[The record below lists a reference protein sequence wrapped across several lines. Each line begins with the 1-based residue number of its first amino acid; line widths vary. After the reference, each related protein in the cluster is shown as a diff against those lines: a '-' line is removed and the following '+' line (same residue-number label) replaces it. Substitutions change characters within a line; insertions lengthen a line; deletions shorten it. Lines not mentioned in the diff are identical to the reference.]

1 MPIDVQMPD
10 GTVISGVPDNVTKAD
25 LMAKY
30 QAYAPKETTPQPD
43 ALGRYIANPNEKP
56 KEEKPNLLSEQEAN
70 DIKKDYAISSEMGY
84 PEYLKQLL
92 KRSGK
97 EAAIGFEQG
106 SRGLIS
112 FGHDLFNV
120 NDDQN
125 KLNLAKLDQVTKAM
139 GTPESHVARIFE
151 GAVSSIAQQL
161 PMIGASIATG
171 SEVPALAGMFAQ
183 SFGQTYDDSK
193 REGLSAKEA
202 SGRSA
207 LFGVFE
213 VVGEKFGLGA
223 ELKALKKSAE
233 GIPTSE
239 LIGYFT
245 KALMKEVPGE
255 QLTYAGQFAVDK
267 GYGMNPEAGIKEFFH
282 GALETLYG
290 TVAQGGI
297 MMGAGAAANKAVR
310 ALSPQEQG
318 EQDAKQSPGPIAGT
332 NQLSLPL
339 SSAPGGTSAGA
350 GGPNQN
356 GLDLSG
362 QGAGVPNGGAKQL
375 NNQLKGP
382 INTGTSVLGRD
393 PEVLAK
399 IDGIQAQINTLQDQR
414 KQIQDPNDPELNSIN
429 QEIASLEQA
438 KKDIDRPAGIPP
450 KNKTI
455 ALNAPGVE
463 AQTTSEKLQQ
473 TANEILDT
481 HPHGGRNDGKGYI
494 ASKGNELGNALLAI
508 SRKIKLFEDGVNE
521 LNSLIPDSI
530 SPEQRAKREAARDR
544 DQANIDKLNA
554 EAEELLK
561 TRQEV
566 YNQDASAGLLS
577 SKPRAM
583 NAPSQEGFDFGAAD
597 ENVQRTIPKSG
608 TDEFSLTAPVG
619 NTGVTTEATP
629 IETPKYPTSKFMFAN
644 TGVNP
649 VKNLVSFFKTLK
661 SSAVSE
667 NETKAHEAEI
677 NKAIEKINEFHTDAK
692 GLERTKRLQ
701 FLNGFFDQY
710 STAPEDKQNEISR
723 LPSALA
729 GMNAEQQQ
737 STLKDISQFP
747 ALNTVRGM
755 KDFNKQLD
763 QATLDYTEA
772 KLGRSRDSAI
782 LPWQTHEDVS
792 TQKDASELQRLGNIS
807 EKYMTPEEKA
817 AKNYLTAHADPDAP
831 FASAMR
837 SAAFDLGADQGPVL
851 PGQNKETAQLFR
863 DWLAKNMHP
872 STLARFDATVEEYR
886 QLAEKL
892 NKRKAEEA
900 ASEGKGIISGKA
912 TGKARGAGSG
922 TLIHPLVERHIM
934 ANDLGKALR
943 AIARYGN
950 AWQQGLAK
958 KLVSLGLTT
967 NIGYGQQQAFANRL
981 VDQNVPEERKVLLS
995 MLKKSFPGVFNDHFS
1010 RMHDFNETLKSL
1022 IDLENNRLD
1031 VPKETVDAYIGQI
1044 IAVREAYEAGVA
1056 VLGARGTYMPNI
1068 DSLSLNRDRG
1078 GNNTATFLHEVLH
1091 AATHWALDPLN
1102 YHLLSAEQKQAV
1114 AELQRTYEIAKELWG
1129 TGNEI
1134 SSLDEFVVEAFT
1146 NSVFQQFLKDMPVPA
1161 QPQKT
1166 LWNKFTE
1173 FIRDTFGLNNMLG
1186 YTLANANAILQA
1198 PTSTTAEVKALNQQ
1212 GKLGGY
1218 LLDDT
1223 FRAGPESRSWIR
1235 EIFSKRPSWEEVKEG
1250 MPVFLESLKDSTR
1263 KHLLGGLTLRQL
1275 QDVVGPKVPKFKEFI
1290 NSMESMLDDRNAIL
1304 NKTRDIAKPWME
1316 FQSKNKYKSKI
1327 LNELMLDATRKGV
1340 DPDTN
1345 NSDSTLNKAWKL
1357 IGEDGQKIYRDVRNF
1372 YRDQLAAHIKVL
1384 LDRKRDNLLAKGFTV
1399 DQAEASQEY
1408 KDLKEHFKKHAIEPY
1423 FPLRRFG
1430 NYWLQIGK
1438 GKTKEFYMFESA
1450 LERNIFK
1457 LKNLPRAKIY
1467 GKEVSAGN
1475 GTSKLIS
1482 DNVQDFEFLSKL
1494 KELVG
1499 NETGNTRKELKDNI
1513 IDSIEQMYLQTLPDQ
1528 SIRKMFMN
1536 REGVQGMSKDMLR
1549 AFTASA
1555 FRIAYQQSRLKHS
1568 DSLYR
1573 AVDGA
1578 EKSLEGMET
1587 DEKKTYK
1594 DYIGELEKRL
1604 QYIMNP
1610 PDTGRIPSFLS
1621 NVSFVWYMTSPAS
1634 ALVNMLGVPAMGIP
1648 IVGARYGNGKTAL
1661 VMTNYAR
1668 KFATTGFK
1676 GKDDKWA
1683 FPSFL
1688 NKPDIFNER
1697 QQRAFEQFIA
1707 DGLIDITL
1715 THDIVGLSETP
1726 SNLYTGRTQKVMQVL
1741 SAAFHGAEKFNR
1753 EVVAMSAFDLAY
1765 EHAKKSTSEGGLGLS
1780 EEAAVK
1786 RAIDEAKELTYK
1798 SMFDYSALNK
1808 PRFFQGAYAKVF
1820 LQFKQFS
1827 QQMTVLLARSAYEGF
1842 MQKFDAKDRKDI
1854 GTLINST
1861 RTSDGQQSLDGA
1873 ELNKA
1878 IDKYIKDFRAEGKKR
1893 LMGTLG
1899 TTFIFA
1905 GATGLPGWAAFST
1918 LMEMLHYA
1926 FADDDEEDVPFDFD
1940 NWFKNWA
1947 AETFGN
1953 FYGDSISR
1961 GIASQATGIDFADR
1975 MSLNDMWFRD
1985 NRKSPDEETAIQA
1998 FLVSL
2003 MGPTAG
2009 LAVTAG
2015 KVADLY
2021 NQGQYER
2028 ALETASPAIVKNSLK
2043 AARLG
2048 SQGALT
2054 LSGDELISDFSNVE
2068 IAAQAAGFQTER
2080 LAQKQKANIEEK
2092 NAEQQIV
2099 KKHDLLLNLMFLAI
2113 DSNDDALYERVY
2125 DKIDRF
2131 NDSVPIKYQLK
2142 PRTINESVKRRY
2154 KLRRETEKTGGVKI
2168 NKNLVGEVGEMN
2180 KYGRDE
2186 DED

>member
-43 ALGRYIANPNEKP
+43 ALGRYIANPNEKL

-139 GTPESHVARIFE
+139 GTPESHVAKIFE

-362 QGAGVPNGGAKQL
+362 QGAGVPNGGAKEL
-375 NNQLKGP
+375 NNQLKRP

-399 IDGIQAQINTLQDQR
+399 IDDIQAQINTLQDQR

-450 KNKTI
+450 KNKRI
-455 ALNAPGVE
+455 AL
-463 AQTTSEKLQQ
+463 
-473 TANEILDT
+473 
-481 HPHGGRNDGKGYI
+481 
-494 ASKGNELGNALLAI
+494 
-508 SRKIKLFEDGVNE
+508 
-521 LNSLIPDSI
+521 
-530 SPEQRAKREAARDR
+530 
-544 DQANIDKLNA
+544 
-554 EAEELLK
+554 
-561 TRQEV
+561 
-566 YNQDASAGLLS
+566 
-577 SKPRAM
+577 

-1056 VLGARGTYMPNI
+1056 VLRARGTYMPNI
-1068 DSLSLNRDRG
+1068 DSLSLNRDHG

-1198 PTSTTAEVKALNQQ
+1198 PTSTTAEAKALNQQ

-1408 KDLKEHFKKHAIEPY
+1408 KDLKEHFEKHAIEPY

-1961 GIASQATGIDFADR
+1961 GIVSQATGIDFADR

-2186 DED
+2186 NED

>member
-10 GTVISGVPDNVTKAD
+10 GTIISGVPDNVTKAD

-125 KLNLAKLDQVTKAM
+125 KLNLAKLDQVTKTM

-362 QGAGVPNGGAKQL
+362 QGAGVPNGGAEQL

-455 ALNAPGVE
+455 AV
-463 AQTTSEKLQQ
+463 
-473 TANEILDT
+473 
-481 HPHGGRNDGKGYI
+481 
-494 ASKGNELGNALLAI
+494 
-508 SRKIKLFEDGVNE
+508 
-521 LNSLIPDSI
+521 
-530 SPEQRAKREAARDR
+530 
-544 DQANIDKLNA
+544 
-554 EAEELLK
+554 
-561 TRQEV
+561 
-566 YNQDASAGLLS
+566 
-577 SKPRAM
+577 

-1198 PTSTTAEVKALNQQ
+1198 PTSTTAEAKALNQQ

-1408 KDLKEHFKKHAIEPY
+1408 KDLKEHFEKHAIEPY

-1940 NWFKNWA
+1940 NWFKKL
-1947 AETFGN
+1947 GCRN
-1953 FYGDSISR
+1953 F
-1961 GIASQATGIDFADR
+1961 
-1975 MSLNDMWFRD
+1975 W
-1985 NRKSPDEETAIQA
+1985 
-1998 FLVSL
+1998 
-2003 MGPTAG
+2003 
-2009 LAVTAG
+2009 
-2015 KVADLY
+2015 
-2021 NQGQYER
+2021 
-2028 ALETASPAIVKNSLK
+2028 
-2043 AARLG
+2043 
-2048 SQGALT
+2048 
-2054 LSGDELISDFSNVE
+2054 
-2068 IAAQAAGFQTER
+2068 
-2080 LAQKQKANIEEK
+2080 
-2092 NAEQQIV
+2092 
-2099 KKHDLLLNLMFLAI
+2099 
-2113 DSNDDALYERVY
+2113 
-2125 DKIDRF
+2125 
-2131 NDSVPIKYQLK
+2131 
-2142 PRTINESVKRRY
+2142 
-2154 KLRRETEKTGGVKI
+2154 
-2168 NKNLVGEVGEMN
+2168 
-2180 KYGRDE
+2180 
-2186 DED
+2186 